1 MGISAKELAALR
13 ETIEALDK
21 TKIKFKW
28 LLYGKSGVG
37 KTVEAME
44 VAQRITPPD
53 QRILFVDTGEGWVSL
68 ENHPQL
74 KRRTDRMLYKGM
86 SQFDTLV
93 SAMQEGA
100 EGFNNYGTVVF
111 DEFST
116 SAKKFLHIV
125 LDATKVDYLTG
136 APEFKH
142 WGIVSRNLERSV
154 WKMLELKETHNL
166 IFIAHEK
173 TKEDQ
178 RTKINVTGPSFM
190 ESVEA
195 TVKENVHV
203 VSRMTADVENRSGVP
218 NYKRELQVHP
228 TKMVIAKS
236 RVGGLDILTS
246 PAKFNQRAVDW
257 MNTGNLVDEQE
268 VVELES
274 EKEVSGDFS
283 DQTDFVGI
291 EVGDN

>member
-1 MGISAKELAALR
+1 MGINAKELAALR

-246 PAKFNQRAVDW
+246 PAKFNQRVVDW

>member
-1 MGISAKELAALR
+1 MGINAKELAALR
-13 ETIEALDK
+13 ATIEELDK

-44 VAQRITPPD
+44 VAQQITSPD

-100 EGFNNYGTVVF
+100 EGFDNYGTVVF

-246 PAKFNQRAVDW
+246 PAKFNQRVVDW

>member
-1 MGISAKELAALR
+1 MGINAKELAALR
-13 ETIEALDK
+13 ATIEELDK

-28 LLYGKSGVG
+28 FLYGKSGVG

-44 VAQRITPPD
+44 VAQQVTPPD

-136 APEFKH
+136 
-142 WGIVSRNLERSV
+142 
-154 WKMLELKETHNL
+154 
-166 IFIAHEK
+166 
-173 TKEDQ
+173 
-178 RTKINVTGPSFM
+178 
-190 ESVEA
+190 
-195 TVKENVHV
+195 
-203 VSRMTADVENRSGVP
+203 
-218 NYKRELQVHP
+218 QVL
-228 TKMVIAKS
+228 TLRRVIS
-236 RVGGLDILTS
+236 
-246 PAKFNQRAVDW
+246 
-257 MNTGNLVDEQE
+257 
-268 VVELES
+268 
-274 EKEVSGDFS
+274 
-283 DQTDFVGI
+283 
-291 EVGDN
+291 